1 MQVPTTLAIEVACP
15 IQKMRLQLQITNAV
29 FLPRLAVGLGRRMF
43 TLPHA
48 MRCPLLHTLRT
59 LHLPTRL
66 IPLIGRSNPQVEHGM
81 VRQIP
86 SGRMAQGLGIS
97 SRVSFA

>member
-66 IPLIGRSNPQVEHGM
+66 IPLIGRSNPQLIRKSPLANRRLIG
-81 VRQIP
+81 QLY
-86 SGRMAQGLGIS
+86 LGF
-97 SRVSFA
+97 RVVL